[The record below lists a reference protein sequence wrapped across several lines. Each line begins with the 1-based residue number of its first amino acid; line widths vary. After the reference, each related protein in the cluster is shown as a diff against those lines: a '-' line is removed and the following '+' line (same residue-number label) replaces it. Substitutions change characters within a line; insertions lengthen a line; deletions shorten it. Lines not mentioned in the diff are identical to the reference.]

1 MQGLNAKLLYS
12 QSLLFSFIKPQKP
25 KGIRKQEKL
34 ENFHTAQVDTNVK
47 HGLFLFEQLAYL
59 HTENTQTKLQTL
71 RPMNTL
77 WKIITC
83 LLCYGIFKES
93 LIIGYSN
100 AFFFFFF
107 LFLVQNLKIT

>member
-1 MQGLNAKLLYS
+1 MHLIYYNYSNAGPECQAIILPKP
-12 QSLLFSFIKPQKP
+12 FVFIHKTSETERHP
-25 KGIRKQEKL
+25 KTREIRK
-34 ENFHTAQVDTNVK
+34 FTTAQVDTNVK

-83 LLCYGIFKES
+83 LLC
-93 LIIGYSN
+93 
-100 AFFFFFF
+100 
-107 LFLVQNLKIT
+107 